1 MICSNCGKETADTS
15 GKCPYCGNALNGTQV
30 SESAEADAKR
40 FCAECGAPL
49 REHLMYC
56 TKCGL
61 RIKRETG
68 NANARNNQT
77 AVEQE
82 TVVQSVSTPQL
93 QEQKP
98 QKTDRTKIG
107 MRQKGI
113 LAAAVCVIVLGIA
126 AVVVGRVHSA
136 RQAQPVQE
144 AEDSGFFA
152 DLDDSELEPQPTEAL
167 PNEQPQ
173 ETQPVSAAPFRT
185 DIAENSVERVE
196 NEAPKQPEIIQLDS
210 RYIRSIEA
218 TSELTDSTKT
228 YRAGDALDGNWE
240 TCWCEGVDGTG
251 AGQRLVIEFTQPV
264 VLTEVAF
271 LNGYL
276 KNETVYN
283 NNGKIKRAEL
293 ETDEERFE
301 VAFVDWQ
308 YQEIAND
315 LYSDRFTFDEPVE
328 TQYLSVMILDAQEG
342 AKYEDTCLTEL
353 ALWGYVEETKQ
364 TDEAAVDYA
373 VLYNNLRVQVAD
385 AYGSDCEYAL
395 YDMDHDGTVELIVS
409 WGTCDADWTNTVYTV
424 TGDGQLVEVG
434 AFYGA
439 VSLYAAENG
448 DGIYSVYGHSGYQQV
463 EWVTKNGDALSVET
477 ILSREIE
484 NDYENDSPIL
494 MVGIDEEIVKD

>member
-15 GKCPYCGNALNGTQV
+15 EKCPYCGNDLNGTQA
-30 SESAEADAKR
+30 AEATRADAKR

-61 RIKRETG
+61 KIKRETG
-68 NANARNNQT
+68 NANVQNGQT
-77 AVEQE
+77 AAVQE
-82 TVVQSVSTPQL
+82 TVVQSVPTPNPQART
-93 QEQKP
+93 P
-98 QKTDRTKIG
+98 QKTDGTKIG
-107 MRQKGI
+107 MREKGI
-113 LAAAVCVIVLGIA
+113 LAAVVCVIVIGIA
-126 AVVVGRVHSA
+126 VVAFWKVHSA
-136 RQAQPVQE
+136 RQAQAVQE
-144 AEDSGFFA
+144 TEDFGFFA

-167 PNEQPQ
+167 PHEQPQ
-173 ETQPVSAAPFRT
+173 EAQPVSTAPFRT
-185 DIAENSVERVE
+185 DVAENLAERVE
-196 NEAPKQPEIIQLDS
+196 NETPKQPEIIQLDS

-218 TSELTDSTKT
+218 TSELTDSTKS
-228 YRAGDALDGNWE
+228 YQAGDALDGNRE
-240 TCWCEGVDGTG
+240 TCWCEGADGTG

-264 VLTEVAF
+264 HLTEVAF

-283 NNGKIKRAEL
+283 NNGKIKSAEL
-293 ETDEERFE
+293 ETEEGRFE
-301 VAFVDWQ
+301 VAFTDWQ

-315 LYSDRFTFDEPVE
+315 LYSDRFPFEEPVE
-328 TQYLSVMILDAQEG
+328 TQFLSVMILDAQEG

-353 ALWGYVEETKQ
+353 AMWGYVEEAKQ
-364 TDEAAVDYA
+364 AENTAVDDA
-373 VLYNNLRVQVAD
+373 TLYNNLRVQVAD

-424 TGDGQLVEVG
+424 TGNGQLVEVG

-463 EWVTKNGDALSVET
+463 EWVTKKGDALSVET
-477 ILSREIE
+477 ILSGEIE
-484 NDYENDSPIL
+484 KDYENDSPIL
-494 MVGIDEEIVKD
+494 MVGIDEEIAKD